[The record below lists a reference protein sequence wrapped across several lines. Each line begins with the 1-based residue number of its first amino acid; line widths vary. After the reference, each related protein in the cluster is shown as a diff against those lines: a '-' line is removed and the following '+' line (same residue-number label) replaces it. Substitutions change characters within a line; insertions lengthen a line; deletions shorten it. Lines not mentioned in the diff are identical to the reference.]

1 MNHPATV
8 AAIVA
13 YVRRVGDL
21 MARAGADQRSMD
33 MATLADA
40 IESGAH
46 LDTPETRCEART
58 TAPKG
63 EESP

>member
-33 MATLADA
+33 MATMADA
-40 IESGAH
+40 IEAGAH
-46 LDTPETRCEART
+46 LDTAPETRCEART
-58 TAPKG
+58 TAPTG
-63 EESP
+63 EE

>member
-1 MNHPATV
+1 VSHPEV

-21 MARAGADQRSMD
+21 MARVGDNQRSMD

-46 LDTPETRCEART
+46 LDTAPEARCEART
-58 TAPKG
+58 TAPTG
-63 EESP
+63 EE